1 MLAPEEVA
9 VASAGLDRDQS
20 HVVEV
25 EAMAVGP
32 ERELVDVVRE
42 RDWRSDRAD
51 GMY

>member
-9 VASAGLDRDQS
+9 VASAGLDHDQS
-20 HVVEV
+20 HAVLA

-32 ERELVDVVRE
+32 ERELVDVSRE